1 MEIQHAEQGKTR
13 DMAHELITQADQA
26 IREAEYLC
34 LTVRQYARL
43 ERIHP
48 ITVYRQIQRGEVRG
62 VVRHGRAI
70 RIRVKRRAPTE
81 TEMR

>member
-1 MEIQHAEQGKTR
+1 MPH
-13 DMAHELITQADQA
+13 DLIREADHA

-48 ITVYRQIQRGEVRG
+48 ITVYRQIQRGEVAG

-70 RIRVKRRAPTE
+70 RIRVKRRPPAIAE
-81 TEMR
+81 LR